1 MLGAVDGGGLF
12 ACLGVL
18 VGSVVDVV
26 GGFEE
31 RKGERGGV
39 KMWQERMFGQGRLST
54 ALYPGYG
61 VNES

>member
-39 KMWQERMFGQGRLST
+39 KM
-54 ALYPGYG
+54 
-61 VNES
+61 